1 MAAHAQGLGG
11 GALSGLWS
19 AQQQQWLG
27 ALGHVV
33 YVQGALAPA
42 QDPPAVIATGPR
54 PSREAPS
61 ASVQVPAAARPRPP
75 VAPAAVDT
83 APVTTASVA
92 RRPASRI
99 PDKLHFALI
108 RAAACNPNAPGAA
121 GIIAQWPP
129 TSELRG
135 NPAAKR
141 ALWPRLR
148 ALRRSA
154 TP

>member
-1 MAAHAQGLGG
+1 MNA
-11 GALSGLWS
+11 LWS
-19 AQQQQWLG
+19 AEQRQWLG

-33 YVQGALAPA
+33 YVQGAVGEVAEESTA
-42 QDPPAVIATGPR
+42 VVPAVTRLQSDMP
-54 PSREAPS
+54 
-61 ASVQVPAAARPRPP
+61 QARPQRPQ

-83 APVTTASVA
+83 APVVA
-92 RRPASRI
+92 AAPMRRPASRV

-121 GIIAQWPP
+121 EMMAQWPS

-148 ALRRSA
+148 GLRR
-154 TP
+154 PGLP

>member
-1 MAAHAQGLGG
+1 MNA
-11 GALSGLWS
+11 LWS
-19 AQQQQWLG
+19 AEQRQWLG

-33 YVQGALAPA
+33 YVQGAVGEVEEESTGLAV
-42 QDPPAVIATGPR
+42 PAVTRLQSDTP
-54 PSREAPS
+54 P
-61 ASVQVPAAARPRPP
+61 ARPRRPQ

-83 APVTTASVA
+83 APVVAALPA
-92 RRPASRI
+92 RRSASRV

-121 GIIAQWPP
+121 EMMAQWPS

-148 ALRRSA
+148 GLRRSGL
-154 TP
+154 P